1 MLVYSIIFL
10 LSIGGIAAIAFR
22 NRQEL
27 QTFRFAPF
35 MEDVYRRGIA
45 FWYAH
50 AHGRMLTLVEKY
62 LRLTRIQVL
71 KFEHALFRAAHG
83 VRGINERTGHGNENG
98 HKETTLE

>member
-10 LSIGGIAAIAFR
+10 LSIGGIAAISFR
-22 NRQEL
+22 NRQEI
-27 QTFRFAPF
+27 QAFRFAPF
-35 MEDVYRRGIA
+35 MEDTYRRGVA
-45 FWYAH
+45 FWYSH

-83 VRGINERTGHGNENG
+83 VRGINERTGNGNG
-98 HKETTLE
+98 HSSKEETPE